1 MLAKAAQ
8 DSNPEMKSKAAKF
21 AGDLCS
27 ALSDKV
33 GHYMKS
39 TVMSLIKNL
48 QHQHSK
54 VRKATLLGLR
64 EVIVC
69 RGAEPFLE
77 EAIAQLKFN
86 MNDRSLDVR

>member
-8 DSNPEMKSKAAKF
+8 DSNPEMKGKAAKF
-21 AGDLCS
+21 AGELCE
-27 ALSDKV
+27 ALKEKV

-54 VRKATLLGLR
+54 VRKQTLLGLR
-64 EVIVC
+64 DVIAC

-77 EAIAQLKFN
+77 DAIMQLKF
-86 MNDRSLDVR
+86 